1 MLFASAVLMAAAP
14 ARADDAPRVF
24 PLTATSPL
32 PPELSGV
39 APALTAAL
47 ADLLGGEA
55 VESSLEDLG
64 KQLRCDLE
72 MSTCLDAVARALKT
86 GQIVYGTFA
95 AAPEGKLKVKLVR
108 FDSAKMGSELH
119 QRTFVLT
126 ARTPK
131 RLGKQ
136 LARSAAPMFD
146 RPVPAEPVVQGEPE
160 PAEPAEA
167 TEPAKS
173 TEPAEPTPIEPSST
187 PASEGGPA
195 SGGITKTTWG
205 LIGGGALGGAV
216 GVGFLLAARSLE
228 GELAAAPRATVMDF
242 RRLTEIERAGRIRMQ
257 IGTTLA
263 VAGAAALA
271 VGVVRAVIQRGGK
284 STSTSLE
291 RSVALVPV
299 EGGATLVFSRGMR

>member
-32 PPELSGV
+32 PPELSGA

-64 KQLRCDLE
+64 KKLRCDLE

-146 RPVPAEPVVQGEPE
+146 RPVPAEPAVQGERE
-160 PAEPAEA
+160 PAEPAEPESA
-167 TEPAKS
+167 
-173 TEPAEPTPIEPSST
+173 EPAEPTPIEPRST
-187 PASEGGPA
+187 PASDVGPA

-263 VAGAAALA
+263 VAGAAVLA
-271 VGVVRAVIQRGGK
+271 VGVVRAVIQRGGR
-284 STSTSLE
+284 STSLE

-299 EGGATLVFSRGMR
+299 EGGAALVFSRGMR